1 MRGCKVDAIVGLAA
15 ILGLAVVVVWFVL
28 YRWSGG
34 RGSGEVAAGTVA
46 EGTQVWGDFLVRT
59 YRGHQQR
66 EAIASYVKDA
76 ETLARRGY
84 APVGQSWGDGQW
96 DGGTF
101 LIALI
106 LSLFGVGLILLAYM
120 AIFRP
125 GGSLCVTYRFRAA

>member
-1 MRGCKVDAIVGLAA
+1 M
-15 ILGLAVVVVWFVL
+15 
-28 YRWSGG
+28 
-34 RGSGEVAAGTVA
+34 
-46 EGTQVWGDFLVRT
+46 WGDFLVRT

>member
-1 MRGCKVDAIVGLAA
+1 MDAIVGLAA
-15 ILGLAVVVVWFVL
+15 VLGIAVVVIWSVL

-34 RGSGEVAAGTVA
+34 RGSGEGAAWTVA
-46 EGTQVWGDFLVRT
+46 SGTEVSSDFLVRT
-59 YRGHQQR
+59 YRGRQQSQ
-66 EAIASYVKDA
+66 AIASYEKDA
-76 ETLARRGY
+76 ETLAQRGY

-125 GGSLCVTYRFRAA
+125 DGSLCVTYRLGAA